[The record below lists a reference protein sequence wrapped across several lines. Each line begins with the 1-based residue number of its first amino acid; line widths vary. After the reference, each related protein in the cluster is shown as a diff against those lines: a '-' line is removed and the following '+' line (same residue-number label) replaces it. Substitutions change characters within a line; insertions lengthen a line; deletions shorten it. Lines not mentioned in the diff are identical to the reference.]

1 MQSKKQKRPL
11 LSTRN
16 VVIFEGPEPNRS
28 HWTIDIVDSLI
39 IGKDGVTKAVKVWTG
54 KSTLERAMQQ
64 LYSLELHCDSKSQD
78 QIKVIDEIKSKRK
91 QTPRYAAAVAQIRM
105 QDQAQDDSLEA
116 QFWHIVFDTTRIKQG
131 ECEVKVNEN
140 ENNDVNNSRMK

>member
-91 QTPRYAAAVAQIRM
+91 QTPRNAAAVAQIRM

-116 QFWHIVFDTTRIKQG
+116 
-131 ECEVKVNEN
+131 
-140 ENNDVNNSRMK
+140 